1 MSSNDENK
9 TYKVAGINKGK
20 GKGVT
25 VLDGRERVLEEAEQS
40 ARLLTGKY
48 ALENSVGISNFVAFN
63 THALTMLPP
72 YSIDMEAEWNY
83 VVEQE
88 GQEDTPSVEINR
100 QAEGSI

>member
-1 MSSNDENK
+1 MSSDENK

-25 VLDGRERVLEEAEQS
+25 VLDGRKRVLEQAEQS
-40 ARLLTGKY
+40 AKSLSAKY
-48 ALENSVGISNFVAFN
+48 KLENISNFVAFN

-100 QAEGSI
+100 QAEGYDS

>member
-1 MSSNDENK
+1 M
-9 TYKVAGINKGK
+9 
-20 GKGVT
+20 
-25 VLDGRERVLEEAEQS
+25 LEEAEQS
-40 ARLLTGKY
+40 AKYLSGKY
-48 ALENSVGISNFVAFN
+48 ALENSIGISNFVAFN

>member
-1 MSSNDENK
+1 MSKQENK
-9 TYKVAGINKGK
+9 TYKVAGVHSGK
-20 GKGVT
+20 KGVT
-25 VLDGRERVLEEAEQS
+25 VLDGQERVLEEAEQS

-48 ALENSVGISNFVAFN
+48 ALENSLGITNFVAFN

-83 VVEQE
+83 VIEQE
-88 GQEDTPSVEINR
+88 GKDTPSVEINR

>member
-1 MSSNDENK
+1 MSSKQENK
-9 TYKVAGINKGK
+9 TYKVAGVHSGK
-20 GKGVT
+20 KGVT
-25 VLDGRERVLEEAEQS
+25 VLDGQERVLEEAEQS

-48 ALENSVGISNFVAFN
+48 ALENSLGITNFVAFN

-83 VVEQE
+83 VIEQE
-88 GQEDTPSVEINR
+88 GKDTPSVEINR

>member
-9 TYKVAGINKGK
+9 TYKVAGVHSGK
-20 GKGVT
+20 KGVT
-25 VLDGRERVLEEAEQS
+25 VLDGHERVLEEAEQS
-40 ARLLTGKY
+40 AKLLTGKY
-48 ALENSVGISNFVAFN
+48 ALENSLGITNFVAFN

-83 VVEQE
+83 VIEQE
-88 GQEDTPSVEINR
+88 GKDNPSVEINR

>member
-9 TYKVAGINKGK
+9 TYKVAGVHIGK
-20 GKGVT
+20 KGVT
-25 VLDGRERVLEEAEQS
+25 VLDGHERVLEQAEQS
-40 ARLLTGKY
+40 AKLLTGKY
-48 ALENSVGISNFVAFN
+48 ALENSLGITNFVAFN

-88 GQEDTPSVEINR
+88 GDTPSVEINR

>member
-9 TYKVAGINKGK
+9 TYKVAGVHSGK
-20 GKGVT
+20 KGVT
-25 VLDGRERVLEEAEQS
+25 VLDGHERVLEQAEQS
-40 ARLLTGKY
+40 AKLLTGKY
-48 ALENSVGISNFVAFN
+48 ALENSLGITNFVAFN
-63 THALTMLPP
+63 THALTMQPP

-88 GQEDTPSVEINR
+88 GDTPSVEINK

>member
-9 TYKVAGINKGK
+9 TYKVAGVHSGK
-20 GKGVT
+20 KGVT

-40 ARLLTGKY
+40 AKLLTGKY
-48 ALENSVGISNFVAFN
+48 ALENSVGITNFVAFN
-63 THALTMLPP
+63 TQALTMLPP

-88 GQEDTPSVEINR
+88 GDTPSVEINR

>member
-9 TYKVAGINKGK
+9 TYKVAGVHSGKKGI
-20 GKGVT
+20 T
-25 VLDGRERVLEEAEQS
+25 VLDGKERVLEEAEQS
-40 ARLLTGKY
+40 AKLLTGKY
-48 ALENSVGISNFVAFN
+48 ALENSLGITNFVAFN

-88 GQEDTPSVEINR
+88 GDDTPSVEINR
-100 QAEGSI
+100 QIGGSI